1 MCFFLLCVY
10 FYNKRIVWRNF
21 KAESDWLKR
30 FGRASFSWGA
40 PAHARSST
48 DASLR
53 IQHGPDGE
61 AVATDASTSHVY
73 ILPLRR
79 FIIQKKTLR
88 LTGGYLQC
96 TAPKICRPSLDKWLM
111 RDRSWLDWSRNR
123 SLNISP
129 GQSWSLPDGLYMSTL
144 D

>member
-1 MCFFLLCVY
+1 MTWCDV
-10 FYNKRIVWRNF
+10 NF
-21 KAESDWLKR
+21 KTESDWLKG

-53 IQHGPDGE
+53 IKHGPDGE
-61 AVATDASTSHVY
+61 AVATDTSTSHVY

-88 LTGGYLQC
+88 LTGGNLQC
-96 TAPKICRPSLDKWLM
+96 TASKICRPSLDK
-111 RDRSWLDWSRNR
+111 
-123 SLNISP
+123 
-129 GQSWSLPDGLYMSTL
+129 
-144 D
+144 